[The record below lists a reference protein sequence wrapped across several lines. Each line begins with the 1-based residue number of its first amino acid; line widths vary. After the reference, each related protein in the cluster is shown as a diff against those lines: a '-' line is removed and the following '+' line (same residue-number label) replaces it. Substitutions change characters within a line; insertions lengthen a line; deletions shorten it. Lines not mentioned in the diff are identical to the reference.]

1 MILFETLLGQPGLG
15 DSRPSIRVHADKN
28 SKTIDLEGEQTL
40 VRVSALVSEILEN
53 LLKRGLG
60 HRVLRDVELCFL
72 VLDCAENE
80 SNRSLILGHSELV
93 EVTALLKNLDLV
105 KETSEAFDEFES
117 VLLDVQE
124 GNKVH
129 ELNLTIVIKVSFN
142 DQVRAETVS
151 ADAIKDKWINLGLLS
166 AGSDCTV

>member
-1 MILFETLLGQPGLG
+1 MA
-15 DSRPSIRVHADKN
+15 S
-28 SKTIDLEGEQTL
+28 
-40 VRVSALVSEILEN
+40 
-53 LLKRGLG
+53 
-60 HRVLRDVELCFL
+60 DVELCFL
-72 VLDCAENE
+72 VLDCAEHE

-129 ELNLTIVIKVSFN
+129 ELNLTIVIKVSLN

-151 ADAIKDKWINLGLLS
+151 ADAIKDKWVNLGLLS
-166 AGSDCTV
+166 TGSDCTV